1 MTEPLNQLDVLSL
14 LYSQDSQRNDFT
26 NEEVID
32 TRFENTFDIIKR
44 AALRSFETKTI
55 GDADEVMGIVLRA
68 DDPEYDKSSDPII
81 RDSKVVLGMSSTP
94 DLRGARVKVLITPHT
109 DYLPNPFTYDA
120 TFDDYSLITQYPL
133 FTYDANQT
141 PLQAGSFITGKFASG
156 RLDRG
161 SIKSVTDQ
169 EPFVLPAR
177 TEVVPTANKN
187 FDSYEDTY
195 TFGYPLDYNTDY
207 DRSPDL
213 PRKSQHAAFL
223 AAIQPE
229 FRTLIKEWLYEV
241 WQQKQIEVVM
251 TSGYRTPEEQAEL
264 VEKYNK
270 DIKIYNQK
278 IVGLTAEEIKDIY
291 KPIKPAEFSYHNLGM
306 AVDFAIILKNG
317 KLLNKKTPKQQWLDS
332 GIVQIAEGIGLRWG
346 GWFSK
351 NYDPIHLDFA
361 NFVPLGSRK
370 AFKQEALDAGV
381 EPNRFTLQQFAAAS
395 TPSGNN
401 VG

>member
-1 MTEPLNQLDVLSL
+1 MSENLNPLDVLSL
-14 LYSQDSQRNDFT
+14 LYSEDSQRNDFT

-32 TRFENTFDIIKR
+32 TRFENTFDVLKR
-44 AALRSFETKTI
+44 GALRSFETRTI
-55 GDADEVMGIVLRA
+55 GHADEIMGIVLRS
-68 DDPEYDKSSDPII
+68 DDPEYDKNSDPIV

-109 DYLPNPFTYDA
+109 DAIPNPATYDA
-120 TFDDYSLITQYPL
+120 TFDDYSLISQYPL
-133 FTYDANQT
+133 FTYDANQI
-141 PLQAGSFITGKFASG
+141 PLLAGSFITGKFASG

-161 SIKSVTDQ
+161 SIKSVIDQ

-213 PRKSQHAAFL
+213 PKKSQHAPFL
-223 AAIQPE
+223 AALQPE
-229 FRTLIKEWLYEV
+229 FRILIKEWLYQV
-241 WQQKQIEVVM
+241 WQQKKITVTM
-251 TSGYRTPEEQAEL
+251 TSGYRTPKEQDDL
-264 VEKYNK
+264 LKKYHRE
-270 DIKIYNQK
+270 IKIYNQE
-278 IVGLTAEEIKDIY
+278 IIGLSAEEIEKKY
-291 KPIKPAEFSYHNLGM
+291 KPIEPAEFSYHNLGM
-306 AVDFAIILKNG
+306 ALDFAITLKNG
-317 KLLNKKTPKQQWLDS
+317 KWLNKKTSKQPWLDS

-361 NFVPLGSRK
+361 NFVPLGARRQ
-370 AFKQEALDAGV
+370 FKQEALKSKV